1 MMASIFKEET
11 IKSIIDKAQKDPTG
25 RVAEIM
31 RELLKICEDAGKVG
45 FTLEELSIIGTT
57 GWYISKDPAM
67 AELMKN
73 MMNVP
78 PPPPD
83 DEFIN

>member
-1 MMASIFKEET
+1 MSIFKEET
-11 IKSIIDKAQKDPTG
+11 IKSIIDKATNDHTG

-31 RELLKICEDAGKVG
+31 RELMKVCEEAGKAG

-57 GWYISKDPAM
+57 GWYISQDPAM
-67 AELMKN
+67 AEIMKN

>member
-1 MMASIFKEET
+1 MSVFNEKT
-11 IKSIIDKAQKDPTG
+11 IKEIIDKATKDKTG
-25 RVAEIM
+25 RVADTM
-31 RELLKICEDAGKVG
+31 RKLLEVCEQAGKVG

-57 GWYISKDPAM
+57 GWYISQSPEMGKFFRD
-67 AELMKN
+67 LME
-73 MMNVP
+73 VP